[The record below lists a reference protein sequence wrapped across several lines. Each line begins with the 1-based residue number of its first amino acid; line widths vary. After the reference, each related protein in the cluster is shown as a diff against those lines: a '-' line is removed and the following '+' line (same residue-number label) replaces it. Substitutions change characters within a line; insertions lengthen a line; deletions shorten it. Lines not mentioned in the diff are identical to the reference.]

1 MVTVYT
7 LCTFPESLPHAI
19 GWITV
24 LLLQFPLFDCF
35 FLSTS
40 RLRNILLPLK
50 QKKNTITPL
59 LGIYKL
65 TNPNHKW
72 PLSNHSLWW
81 NERCNCLEGKNMGS
95 MLAWG
100 SKVITCKGP
109 FLSGTA
115 PFVQHSL
122 AAIFLHFGYLPMQL
136 VLCLVQTTKRHS
148 ATSSSA
154 WGRFSQMTKKD
165 GLYILPSLP
174 IKRTLK
180 LHYYKLLLIMQQSL
194 ELQELS
200 GEDGW
205 AICWGERKQGRG
217 DGWEGVAWDQ
227 NWWQGKMTHLPQKTE
242 VA

>member
-1 MVTVYT
+1 
-7 LCTFPESLPHAI
+7 
-19 GWITV
+19 
-24 LLLQFPLFDCF
+24 
-35 FLSTS
+35 
-40 RLRNILLPLK
+40 
-50 QKKNTITPL
+50 
-59 LGIYKL
+59 
-65 TNPNHKW
+65 
-72 PLSNHSLWW
+72 
-81 NERCNCLEGKNMGS
+81 MGS

-100 SKVITCKGP
+100 SKVIARKGP

-122 AAIFLHFGYLPMQL
+122 AAISLHFGYLPVQL

-200 GEDGW
+200 GEG
-205 AICWGERKQGRG
+205 ARVRVRLWGGVG
-217 DGWEGVAWDQ
+217 EGVIVERRVAWSHD
-227 NWWQGKMTHLPQKTE
+227 WWQGKTQASSMNRVSPRCSGWALKVSNVAAEEGINRLQESAIRAVWKLSCPPSIQKATLE
-242 VA
+242 VSSVFI